1 MKYWLEFIYT
11 DSLPP
16 NLPKEIY
23 RGLYSAAH
31 TYKNGKAQ
39 EYMERFVNRRALKI
53 VPKHR

>member
-31 TYKNGKAQ
+31 TYKNGIAQ
-39 EYMERFVNRRALKI
+39 EYMQAVCEPSCVENYS
-53 VPKHR
+53 